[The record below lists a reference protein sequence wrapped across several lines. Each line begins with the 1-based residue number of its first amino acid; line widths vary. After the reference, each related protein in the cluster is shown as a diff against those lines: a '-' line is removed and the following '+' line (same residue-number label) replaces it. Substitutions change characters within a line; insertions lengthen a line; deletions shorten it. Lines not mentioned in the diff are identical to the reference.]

1 MKKYWKIA
9 AAAVFLTAAGVVFW
23 LTGGT
28 GVSIERLEEG
38 ILMEG
43 ELPEGGNGEVS
54 EMESGLE
61 DFSGDDGAAGET
73 AAAGGKNGGLSGAD
87 GISEDERAAE
97 DVPDAGGMTE
107 KGSKAVSKTQ
117 TGTGG
122 SSGTSGLSGSENAAG
137 EPAGTGSEAPSLMV
151 HVCGE
156 VLSPG
161 VYEFPEGSRI
171 YEAVEAAGGFTEEAA
186 PEAVNLAALLQD
198 GTQIRIYSKEEAQTL
213 PAGGAAWSGNGAG
226 SRSSEGTS
234 GLVNLNTATREELM
248 TLFGI
253 GESRAE
259 DIIRYREENGGF
271 QKIEDI
277 MKVPGIKEAGFQKIK
292 DRITV

>member
-28 GVSIERLEEG
+28 GVPIERLEEG
-38 ILMEG
+38 IMMEG
-43 ELPEGGNGEVS
+43 EPSEAGDGEGSG
-54 EMESGLE
+54 MENGLE
-61 DFSGDDGAAGET
+61 DLLGDHDAAEGTLDG
-73 AAAGGKNGGLSGAD
+73 GGKNGGLSGAD
-87 GISEDERAAE
+87 GASEEERDAVN
-97 DVPDAGGMTE
+97 VPGAGGVIE
-107 KGSKAVSKTQ
+107 EVPGALSEVQA
-117 TGTGG
+117 GTGG
-122 SSGTSGLSGSENAAG
+122 SSGSSSPTGGGNAAG
-137 EPAGTGSEAPSLMV
+137 ESAGTGSAAPSLMV

-198 GTQIRIYSKEEAQTL
+198 GVQIRIYSKEEAQTL
-213 PAGGAAWSGNGAG
+213 PAGSAAWAGNGTG
-226 SRSSEGTS
+226 IKTSEETS
-234 GLVNLNTATREELM
+234 GLINLNTATREELM
-248 TLFGI
+248 TLSGI

-271 QKIEDI
+271 RKIEDI